1 MALYWFNF
9 LGFLMLFVGLFLNE
23 VVFLNWWYNSNPS
36 LIAVA
41 LAYYVT
47 AIWLSLWGGLR
58 RPQT

>member
-1 MALYWFNF
+1 MVLYWFNL
-9 LGFLMLFVGLFLNE
+9 LGFLMLFAGLFLNE

>member
-58 RPQT
+58 RPQS

>member
-47 AIWLSLWGGLR
+47 AIWLSRWGGLR